1 MWCSGSYC
9 SHLPERL
16 RVRIPLGSF
25 VFSIFNYTWAIR
37 GNENGYGF
45 CGEGGMGKAEQRM
58 RMTEHGNVV
67 CGEEGIRKNM

>member
-1 MWCSGSYC
+1 
-9 SHLPERL
+9 
-16 RVRIPLGSF
+16 

-58 RMTEHGNVV
+58 RMTEHGNVL